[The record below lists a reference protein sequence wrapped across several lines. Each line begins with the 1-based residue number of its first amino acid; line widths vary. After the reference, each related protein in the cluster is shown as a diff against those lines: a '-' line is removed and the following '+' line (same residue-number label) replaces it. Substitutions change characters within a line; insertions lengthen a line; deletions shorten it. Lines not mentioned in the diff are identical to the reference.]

1 MVRSGRC
8 GKGCEFRHSQKEE
21 SLPQRSEARLCSAE
35 FNGALRGKRRAD
47 GGVET
52 AELLERLLS
61 YAA

>member
-21 SLPQRSEARLCSAE
+21 SLPQRSEARLCSA
-35 FNGALRGKRRAD
+35 LRGRRRAD